1 MQSGQC
7 LTIGVWRGMCNASQ
21 FLNLYLGE
29 LQGNG
34 VQSYRRVFPRA
45 KYQSAKASAS
55 RLLWKPGVQQMLKR
69 KLEKM
74 KYVEKLLRSS
84 CYSPTAPASRLER
97 RRAPPDR
104 NYNDPSPTVQ
114 CRTLG
119 YGKVRTDKSGE
130 WQAPEKTEST
140 E

>member
-29 LQGNG
+29 CQRNG

-55 RLLWKPGVQQMLKR
+55 RLLKKPSVKQAMKQ

-74 KYVEKLLRSS
+74 EDVK
-84 CYSPTAPASRLER
+84 
-97 RRAPPDR
+97 
-104 NYNDPSPTVQ
+104 
-114 CRTLG
+114 
-119 YGKVRTDKSGE
+119 
-130 WQAPEKTEST
+130 ES
-140 E
+140 

>member
-1 MQSGQC
+1 MQSGQF
-7 LTIGVWRGMCNASQ
+7 LTLGIWRAMWNASY
-21 FLNLYLGE
+21 FLDLYLGE

-74 KYVEKLLRSS
+74 EDVEK
-84 CYSPTAPASRLER
+84 C
-97 RRAPPDR
+97 
-104 NYNDPSPTVQ
+104 
-114 CRTLG
+114 
-119 YGKVRTDKSGE
+119 
-130 WQAPEKTEST
+130 
-140 E
+140 